1 MKPLRLHSHHLANG
15 DTDSPRLDSDRPYA
29 VSSVVAQTTKRKRSA
44 VRLVAASLIVIA
56 AMVGCFFLFWLLT
69 TPRSVS
75 DSKIDFVQD
84 YLIGKAILDGRS
96 PYEPL
101 STLALEVGN
110 PALTSTPSPHAPP
123 FALFCGLLALLPY
136 NTAVI
141 AWLSLNVCLLALSV
155 SVLFRPKTPALLVV
169 TMALIAWYPIHADL
183 AIGQLMITVLAFASV
198 AFALLRSGRGA
209 YAGVALGLS
218 LCVKPILWPL
228 GIYFLLRK
236 QFSAALSM
244 AVTAL
249 AANVIAAGVIGFGET
264 ASYYTKVGPTVV
276 RVYRSDPLN
285 FSVWGLG
292 YRLFSGTRGIFD
304 NKVFTPPLFD
314 APHLASI
321 ISIILVL
328 VALVLIVLAAL
339 KSESHERSFAILIC
353 GAIVMSPTAW
363 WFYLSLLLIPF
374 RALWRDRSP
383 LALALLTIG
392 LAAPYAQTA
401 WSLVPLVYVALIT
414 LYLALE
420 RPSVRR
426 HLESREW

>member
-1 MKPLRLHSHHLANG
+1 MKTLRLHSRHLANG

-29 VSSVVAQTTKRKRSA
+29 VGSVVARTSKRKRSP

-69 TPRSVS
+69 TPRSIS

-101 STLALEVGN
+101 STLASEVGN
-110 PALTSTPSPHAPP
+110 RALTSTPSPHAPP
-123 FALFCGLLALLPY
+123 FTLFCALLALLSY
-136 NTAVI
+136 NTAAI
-141 AWLSLNVCLLALSV
+141 AWLCMNVSLLALSV
-155 SVLFRPKTPALLVV
+155 YVLFRPKPLVLVAV
-169 TMALIAWYPIHADL
+169 TMALVAWRPIHADL
-183 AIGQLMITVLAFASV
+183 AIGQLMITVLALAST
-198 AFALLRSGRGA
+198 AFALLRSGREA
-209 YAGVALGLS
+209 SAGVALGLS

-228 GIYFLLRK
+228 AIYLLLRK

-244 AVTAL
+244 ALTAL
-249 AANVIAAGVIGFGET
+249 AANVITAGVIGFGET
-264 ASYYTKVGPTVV
+264 VSYYTRVGPAVA

-285 FSVWGLG
+285 FSVWSLG

-314 APHLASI
+314 APHLAGI

-353 GAIVMSPTAW
+353 GAIVLSPTAW
-363 WFYLSLLLIPF
+363 WFYLGLLLIPF
-374 RALWRDRSP
+374 CALWRDRSP
-383 LALALLTIG
+383 LALGLLTVG
-392 LAAPYAQTA
+392 LAVPYAVAA
-401 WSLVPLVYVALIT
+401 WSLAPLAYLTLIT
-414 LYLALE
+414 LYLAFARGSAQGTL
-420 RPSVRR
+420 
-426 HLESREW
+426 